1 MISYFKNPTIL
12 ELIPLKVA
20 DFSVIATVKIVPGKN
35 KNLGGKFR
43 LVSHG
48 GPFAPRI
55 VRITGVVKGLERYLL
70 MLLNVLYTFN
80 NSLYIDLN

>member
-1 MISYFKNPTIL
+1 M
-12 ELIPLKVA
+12 
-20 DFSVIATVKIVPGKN
+20 IATVKIVPGKN

-70 MLLNVLYTFN
+70 MRQMCLFN

>member
-1 MISYFKNPTIL
+1 M
-12 ELIPLKVA
+12 
-20 DFSVIATVKIVPGKN
+20 IATVKIVPGKN

-70 MLLNVLYTFN
+70 AYAA
-80 NSLYIDLN
+80 

>member
-1 MISYFKNPTIL
+1 M
-12 ELIPLKVA
+12 
-20 DFSVIATVKIVPGKN
+20 IATVKIVPGKN
-35 KNLGGKFR
+35 KNLSGKFR

-70 MLLNVLYTFN
+70 MPLNVLYTFN
-80 NSLYIDLN
+80 NSLSIDLNQQLSPII